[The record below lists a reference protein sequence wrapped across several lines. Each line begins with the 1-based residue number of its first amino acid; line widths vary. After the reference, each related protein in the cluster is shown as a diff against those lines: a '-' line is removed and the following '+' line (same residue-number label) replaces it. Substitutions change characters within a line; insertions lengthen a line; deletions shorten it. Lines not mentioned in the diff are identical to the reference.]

1 MGGRE
6 DRRKGGGGGRKGGR
20 EKGRKGGKKGRGWGE
35 DEMKKTRDE
44 KKKRAGDAC
53 VCVRTDSREGVGFG
67 ERDELRTTASFLPQ
81 LPQSQTMR

>member
-44 KKKRAGDAC
+44 KKKELATRACAC
-53 VCVRTDSREGVGFG
+53 ALTA
-67 ERDELRTTASFLPQ
+67 ERVWGLGNAMS
-81 LPQSQTMR
+81 